1 MISKQIAIYNTLL
14 EIQFTQRSLRCN
26 ERSDVFL
33 CAAAPLRPL
42 RETI

>member
-14 EIQFTQRSLRCN
+14 EIQFSQRSLQGN

-33 CAAAPLRPL
+33 CANTPLRLL